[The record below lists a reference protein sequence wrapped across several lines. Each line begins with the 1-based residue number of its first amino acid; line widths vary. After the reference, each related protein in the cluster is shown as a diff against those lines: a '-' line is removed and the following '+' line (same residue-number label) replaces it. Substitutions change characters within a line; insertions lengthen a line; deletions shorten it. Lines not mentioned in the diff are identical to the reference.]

1 MFSYYRINQAC
12 HDRAAQFVMLC
23 ARNGSNYLEAEDFN
37 PLLQVTKKLQHFFD
51 YKTGFFPFK
60 TVKEI

>member
-12 HDRAAQFVMLC
+12 HDRAAQFIMLC

-37 PLLQVTKKLQHFFD
+37 PLLQVNKYYNISSIIRQ
-51 YKTGFFPFK
+51 FFPSK
-60 TVKEI
+60 TIQVI